1 MPVVVRG
8 GAIGITDGRAPST
21 HILKAPIA
29 RFDDTGQHRP
39 ILGRVVELVRS
50 RGSHLA
56 EELR

>member
-1 MPVVVRG
+1 MVRG